1 MTTTYENLNKWYNK
15 LLDKFGRVLLTHM
28 NYKQPSYENELNKF
42 IERSTEEINLIQD
55 NDRKRYLTIMKD
67 HINQLINKLN
77 TIKNI
82 KGPIKRTRKTS
93 EYNQY
98 VRANFKIVKKEHPDW
113 SNEAIL
119 KHVIKMWNELGQKG
133 GFDDEDPY
141 DVDMEEAM
149 SFDDLLIDNIDSSAS
164 FDGGDDDIDVI
175 EEYDY
180 SGGEFEQDGGQ
191 KNKDDDIELWKKQIK
206 NLYL

>member
-1 MTTTYENLNKWYNK
+1 MTTTYESLNKWYNK

-98 VRANFKIVKKEHPDW
+98 VRANFKIVKKEHPEW
-113 SNEAIL
+113 SNETIL

-149 SFDDLLIDNIDSSAS
+149 DFDDLLIDNSAS

-180 SGGEFEQDGGQ
+180 SGGEFEQEGVQ

>member
-1 MTTTYENLNKWYNK
+1 MTTTYESLNKWYNK

-98 VRANFKIVKKEHPDW
+98 VRANFKIVKKEHPEW
-113 SNEAIL
+113 SNETIL

-149 SFDDLLIDNIDSSAS
+149 DFDDLLIDNSAS

-180 SGGEFEQDGGQ
+180 SGGEFEQEGGQ

>member
-55 NDRKRYLTIMKD
+55 SDRKRYLTIMKD
-67 HINQLINKLN
+67 HINQLI
-77 TIKNI
+77 KNI
-82 KGPIKRTRKTS
+82 KGTIKHTRKTS

-98 VRANFKIVKKEHPDW
+98 VRVNFKIVKKEHPDW

-119 KHVIKMWNELGQKG
+119 KHVIKMWNELRQKG
-133 GFDDEDPY
+133 GFNDEDPY
-141 DVDMEEAM
+141 NVDMEEAM
-149 SFDDLLIDNIDSSAS
+149 NFDDLLIDNIDSSSS

-180 SGGEFEQDGGQ
+180 SGGEFEQEGGQ
-191 KNKDDDIELWKKQIK
+191 TNKDDDIELWKKQIK